1 MNFSLSLYNKT
12 WDSPTLINLTNLT
25 RGVRYCQV
33 PNPFLVSGSGAE
45 KAPIMN
51 YCSFGGCVFLFFNM
65 LSPGGGDGAGGSGFR
80 PNIRLP
86 SPETGESRRR
96 SVRRGAVKENGPFL
110 GNINYFFVFLH
121 QLENNELKCRSF
133 MTR

>member
-51 YCSFGGCVFLFFNM
+51 YCSFGRCVFLFFNM
-65 LSPGGGDGAGGSGFR
+65 LSPGGGDGAGNPADIVLPTLLATAASTVCGVG
-80 PNIRLP
+80 ICRLLAGW
-86 SPETGESRRR
+86 S
-96 SVRRGAVKENGPFL
+96 A
-110 GNINYFFVFLH
+110 
-121 QLENNELKCRSF
+121 
-133 MTR
+133 